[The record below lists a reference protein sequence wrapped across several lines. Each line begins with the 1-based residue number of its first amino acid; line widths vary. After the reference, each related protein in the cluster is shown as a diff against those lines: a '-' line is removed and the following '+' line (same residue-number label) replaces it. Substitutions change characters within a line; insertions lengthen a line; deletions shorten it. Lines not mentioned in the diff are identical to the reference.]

1 MYDGVTGVFFKPV
14 SGAKEQGF
22 EGFFKGLGKGAIGLV
37 ARPAAG
43 VVDFASGTFD
53 SVKRAAEGED
63 ITRLRPPRFLQ
74 SDGLV
79 LPYCKLEAAGHKLL
93 MELEKGKYSKTD
105 IYVTHLWIIQR
116 KEILLLTDK
125 RIAYI
130 AHNDLFGGWQVR
142 IHYQVLW
149 DHFVTKRILQFWFLK
164 WFLRPTSPQ
173 ID

>member
-1 MYDGVTGVFFKPV
+1 MFVKPV
-14 SGAKEQGF
+14 SGAKEQGV

-79 LPYCKLEAAGHKLL
+79 LPYCKLEASGHKLL

-130 AHNDLFGGWQVR
+130 VHNDLFGGWQVR
-142 IHYQVLW
+142 ISYQFCGFISYEKNTALLVLE
-149 DHFVTKRILQFWFLK
+149 VVIEACPL
-164 WFLRPTSPQ
+164 P
-173 ID
+173 